1 MTEDPKQM
9 PRDVVIDRQAGEI
22 LIDGEPLPYLIA
34 EEGPSITRMG
44 DDVISGVDALVVV
57 PIMVLASDLQ
67 IIAREG
73 SQCIVREVDAESVG
87 EEIGSAILRSVGI
100 DGDLPKDAA

>member
-22 LIDGEPLPYLIA
+22 LIDGVPLPYLIA
-34 EEGPSITRMG
+34 EEGPAITRLGAG
-44 DDVISGVDALVVV
+44 DGETLVVI
-57 PIMVLASDLQ
+57 PIMVLASDLK

-73 SQCIVREVDAESVG
+73 SQCIVREVVAESVG

>member
-34 EEGPSITRMG
+34 EEGPAITRLG
-44 DDVISGVDALVVV
+44 GAVPAGQTLVVI

-73 SQCIVREVDAESVG
+73 SQCIVREVPA
-87 EEIGSAILRSVGI
+87 
-100 DGDLPKDAA
+100 PKDAA

>member
-44 DDVISGVDALVVV
+44 DDVISGVDAVVVV

-73 SQCIVREVDAESVG
+73 SQCIVREVPA
-87 EEIGSAILRSVGI
+87 
-100 DGDLPKDAA
+100 PKDAA

>member
-34 EEGPSITRMG
+34 EEGPAITHLGAG
-44 DDVISGVDALVVV
+44 DGETLVVV
-57 PIMVLASDLQ
+57 PIMVFASDLK

-73 SQCIVREVDAESVG
+73 SQCIVREVPAP
-87 EEIGSAILRSVGI
+87 
-100 DGDLPKDAA
+100 PKDAA